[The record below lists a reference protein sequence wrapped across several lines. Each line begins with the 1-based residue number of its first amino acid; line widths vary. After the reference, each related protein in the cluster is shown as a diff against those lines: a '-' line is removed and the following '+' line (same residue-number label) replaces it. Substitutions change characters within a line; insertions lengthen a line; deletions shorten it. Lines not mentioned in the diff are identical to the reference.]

1 MPTPL
6 IISFF
11 TDDWEYPQHAARFKA
26 ECDAL
31 GLKYFVERKES
42 TKDYIKNTGIKPF
55 YIREC
60 VQQFRRPVCW
70 IDIDAMILKK
80 IVVEMQDFDF
90 AACKYSNRRLQREWA
105 VATLCFNHTPNA
117 LKFLDLWC
125 ENSLR
130 GTDEA
135 SFDTTWHMLRKEMK
149 VFALPNT
156 YNFVR
161 WSLTLQIPEDT
172 VICHQLSKSED
183 KLRRKYKGHSKS

>member
-1 MPTPL
+1 MAKPL

-11 TDDWEYPQHAARFKA
+11 TEDWEYPQHAARFKA

-31 GLKYFVERKES
+31 GLKYFVEQKES

-55 YIREC
+55 FIREC
-60 VQQFRRPVCW
+60 LHQFRRPVFW
-70 IDIDAMILKK
+70 IDIDAMLIRP
-80 IVVEMQDFDF
+80 VDVEMQDYDF
-90 AACKYSNRRLQREWA
+90 AACKYFNRRLQREWA

-117 LKFLDLWC
+117 YRFLDLWC

-135 SFDTTWHMLRKEMK
+135 SFDETWLAIRKEMK
-149 VFALPNT
+149 PLVLPNT

-161 WSLTLQIPEDT
+161 WSNSLEIPPDT

-183 KLRRKYKGHSKS
+183 KLRRKFKGTTRA